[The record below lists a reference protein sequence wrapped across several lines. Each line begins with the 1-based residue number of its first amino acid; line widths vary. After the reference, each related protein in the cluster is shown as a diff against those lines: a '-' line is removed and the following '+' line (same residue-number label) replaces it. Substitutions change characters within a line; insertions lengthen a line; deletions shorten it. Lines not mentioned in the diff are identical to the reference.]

1 MYKEIEEGVN
11 LFNDQDFFAA
21 HDFFE
26 NLWIHADKKDR
37 LFFQGMVQIS
47 VGGYHLLNE
56 NFRGAYSQFSKGTAK
71 LKNYAPHY
79 KGVELRFL
87 IQKIEKIISKLEFYF
102 LDENVEIE
110 IAEFPKVEK
119 IQNLLKGD

>member
-1 MYKEIEEGVN
+1 MYNEIEEGVN
-11 LFNDQDFFAA
+11 LFNEQDFFAA

-26 NLWIHADKKDR
+26 NLWINADNNDR
-37 LFFQGMVQIS
+37 LFYQGMVQIS

-56 NFRGAYSQFSKGTAK
+56 NYRGAHSQFSKGTTK
-71 LKNYAPHY
+71 LKNFVPAY
-79 KGVELRFL
+79 KGVELKFF
-87 IQKIEKIISKLEFYF
+87 IHKIEKIISKLEFYF
-102 LDENVEIE
+102 LDENVEIK